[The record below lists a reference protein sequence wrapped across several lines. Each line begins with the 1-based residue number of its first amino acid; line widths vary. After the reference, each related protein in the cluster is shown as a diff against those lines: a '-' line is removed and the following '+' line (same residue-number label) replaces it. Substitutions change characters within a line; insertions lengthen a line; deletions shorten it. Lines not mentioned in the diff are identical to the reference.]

1 MRTNTNS
8 ILNWFQV
15 ILCWG
20 AILLDILVRSLAVI
34 LTPSFIPSSS
44 LHILNLPILSAFVCT
59 TAHFRH
65 LWFTAGVING
75 KICPYHFLASHL
87 QWFAIPSR
95 MSHTFQCGI
104 QQYGPPQNLV
114 PSQKPLSTGIF
125 ISSNVNWLCLIL
137 VKKMYHLLNEIAN
150 SIC

>member
-44 LHILNLPILSAFVCT
+44 MYILNLPILSAFVCT

-65 LWFTAGVING
+65 LWFTTGVING

-104 QQYGPPQNLV
+104 HNMGPPKSCSFSEASINRNLYFK
-114 PSQKPLSTGIF
+114 QCKLTLSDF
-125 ISSNVNWLCLIL
+125 SEKNVSFTEW
-137 VKKMYHLLNEIAN
+137 N
-150 SIC
+150 S